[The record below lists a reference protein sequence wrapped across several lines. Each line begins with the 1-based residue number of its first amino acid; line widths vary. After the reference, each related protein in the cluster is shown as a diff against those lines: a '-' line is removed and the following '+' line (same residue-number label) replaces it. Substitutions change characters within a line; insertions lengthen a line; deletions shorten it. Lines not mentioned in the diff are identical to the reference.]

1 MSNVKPLSILRAC
14 RAPHFLKM
22 FYQQIPQ
29 KQKAIKY
36 KLNHEP
42 VDCVPSSCNTLLF
55 NKTKHQPTR
64 MSPLSEHVYW
74 SGAAQCIVGL
84 VGFLT
89 FELKTI
95 PFSKFK
101 NIYDFTA
108 QTAHFYCKACLSSG
122 EILYILYMI
131 YALMSGHS

>member
-1 MSNVKPLSILRAC
+1 MSNVKPLSILRAR

-42 VDCVPSSCNTLLF
+42 VDCVPFSCNTLLF
-55 NKTKHQPTR
+55 NKTKQQLTR

-74 SGAAQCIVGL
+74 SAAAQCIVGL
-84 VGFLT
+84 VGFLS

-101 NIYDFTA
+101 NIYDFLLRRRPIFIA
-108 QTAHFYCKACLSSG
+108 RPVFPVVKYF
-122 EILYILYMI
+122 IYYIWFML
-131 YALMSGHS
+131 